1 MSISA
6 RVIEQVLNDACD
18 AAAGE
23 TLPRF
28 RAGTGIENKL
38 NEGFDPVTEA
48 DKGAERAIR
57 RVIEAAFPDHCIEG
71 EEYGTVRSGAPY
83 RWIIDP
89 IDGTRA
95 FISGLPVW
103 GTLIG
108 LYENGVPVAGVMDQ
122 PFTGERCIALPG
134 GEPTRLKT
142 RFQSWTETRTRQ
154 TPSPANATLLTSMP
168 ELLDGPDDRHW
179 VRLKDEVR
187 LVRYSC
193 DCYAFMMLACGH
205 VDIVLEAGVQAY
217 DVAGLIPLVRQAG
230 GCFTRW
236 DGGDP
241 ARGGQV
247 VATAN
252 PDLHKAVLERLS
264 P

>member
-1 MSISA
+1 MSVSA
-6 RVIEQVLNDACD
+6 DRIEQVLQEACD
-18 AAAGE
+18 AAAAE

-28 RAGTGIENKL
+28 RTGTGIANKL
-38 NEGFDPVTEA
+38 DQGFDPVTEA

-57 RVIEAAFPDHCIEG
+57 AVIEGAFPDHAIEG
-71 EEYGTVRSGAPY
+71 EEYGTVRPDAAY

-108 LYENGVPVAGVMDQ
+108 LYENAVPLAGVMDQ
-122 PFTGERCIALPG
+122 PFTGERCMALPG
-134 GEPTRLKT
+134 GPTRLQT
-142 RFQSWTETRTRQ
+142 RFQPWAETRTRQ
-154 TPSPANATLLTSMP
+154 TDAIADATLMTTMP
-168 ELLDGPDDRHW
+168 ELLDGPQDRHW
-179 VRLKDEVR
+179 MTLKDEAR
-187 LVRYSC
+187 LVRYGC

-205 VDIVLEAGVQAY
+205 VDIVIETGVQSY

-230 GCFTRW
+230 GCFTSW

-241 ARGGQV
+241 SRGGQV

-252 PDLHKAVLERLS
+252 PRLHDAVLDRLR

>member
-1 MSISA
+1 MSVSA
-6 RVIEQVLNDACD
+6 KQIEQVLNDACD
-18 AAAGE
+18 AAARE

-28 RAGTGIENKL
+28 RAGAGIENKL

-57 RVIEAAFPDHCIEG
+57 KIIEAAFPDHGIEG
-71 EEYGTVRSGAPY
+71 EEYGMVREAARY

-108 LYENGVPVAGVMDQ
+108 LYENGVPVAGIMDQ
-122 PFTGERCIALPG
+122 PFTGERCMALPG
-134 GEPTRLKT
+134 ERTRFRS
-142 RFQSWTETRTRQ
+142 RFQSWADAQ
-154 TPSPANATLLTSMP
+154 TSQTSAPADATLMTTMP
-168 ELLDGPDDRHW
+168 ELLDGPSDRHW
-179 VRLKDEVR
+179 IAMKDEAR
-187 LVRYSC
+187 LVRYGC

-205 VDIVLEAGVQAY
+205 VDIVIETGVQSY
-217 DVAGLIPLVRQAG
+217 DVAGLIPFVRQAG
-230 GCFTRW
+230 GCFTSW

-241 ARGGQV
+241 SRGGQV

-252 PDLHKAVLERLS
+252 PELHEAVLKHLKR
-264 P
+264 

>member
-1 MSISA
+1 MSATPSRIA
-6 RVIEQVLNDACD
+6 QVLEAACD
-18 AAAGE
+18 AAAAE

-28 RAGTGIENKL
+28 RVQSAVTNKL
-38 NEGFDPVTEA
+38 EAGFDPVTEA
-48 DKGAERAIR
+48 DRGAERAIR
-57 RVIEAAFPDHCIEG
+57 AVIEAAFPDHAIEG
-71 EEYGTVRSGAPY
+71 EEYGTVRETARY

-108 LYENGVPVAGVMDQ
+108 LYEDGVPIAGVMDQ
-122 PFTGERCIALPG
+122 PFTGERCMALPG
-134 GEPTRLKT
+134 EKT
-142 RFQSWTETRTRQ
+142 RFKNRFQPWADVQ
-154 TPSPANATLLTSMP
+154 TSLVATLADATLMTSMP
-168 ELLDGPDDRHW
+168 ELLEGPDDCHW
-179 VRLKDEVR
+179 IALKDTVR

-205 VDIVLEAGVQAY
+205 VEIVIETGVQSY

-230 GCFTRW
+230 GCFTSW

-252 PDLHKAVLERLS
+252 PALHEAALQLLKR
-264 P
+264 